1 MIMRNLAV
9 FMLLVS
15 LSALGQTGPRRSP
28 GADSMERKLQY
39 IDQNSERPQPNPA
52 PTALTEQE
60 VNAWFA
66 SPYANLPKGV
76 HSLKVIGANGQITAN
91 ASINFDEVKEG
102 RGGGGF
108 NPLMSMFS
116 GTHDV
121 QVVAAAQAQNG
132 EAEVHVQSASID
144 DVNIPRVALEFF
156 VDHYLKP
163 KYPNVGLDTT
173 FNPGYRVDNARV
185 GTHQIAIVQK

>member
-1 MIMRNLAV
+1 MCKLV
-9 FMLLVS
+9 VS
-15 LSALGQTGPRRSP
+15 LLLLSLAATAQTAPKRSP
-28 GADSMERKLQY
+28 AADSMERKLQY
-39 IDQNSERPQPNPA
+39 IDQNSRRPQPNPA
-52 PTALTEQE
+52 PTVLTEQE

-66 SPYANLPKGV
+66 SPYAKLPKGV
-76 HSLKVIGANGQITAN
+76 HSLKVVGTNGQIAAN

-102 RGGGGF
+102 RRGGGF

-121 QVVAAAQAQNG
+121 QVIANAQAQNG

-144 DVNIPRVALEFF
+144 GVDIPRMALQFF

-163 KYPNVGLDTT
+163 KYPNVGLDTN
-173 FNPGYRVDNARV
+173 FQPGYHVDSARV
-185 GTHQIAIVQK
+185 GTHQIAIVQR

>member
-1 MIMRNLAV
+1 MRTLGLFVLCALAAAAQ
-9 FMLLVS
+9 
-15 LSALGQTGPRRSP
+15 SAPRRAP
-28 GADSMERKLQY
+28 NPFADSMERKLQY
-39 IDQNSERPQPNPA
+39 IDQNSRVPQPNPA
-52 PTALTEQE
+52 PTVLTEQE

-66 SPYANLPKGV
+66 SPYAKLPKGV
-76 HSLKVIGANGQITAN
+76 RSLRLIGVNGVVTAN
-91 ASINFDEVKEG
+91 ASIDFDEVKEG

-121 QVVAAAQAQNG
+121 QVIANAQAQNG
-132 EAEVHVQSASID
+132 EAQVHVQSVSID

-163 KYPNVGLDTT
+163 KYPDVGLDST
-173 FNPGYRVDNARV
+173 FRPGYRVDSARV
-185 GTHQIAIVQK
+185 GTHQLAIMQK

>member
-1 MIMRNLAV
+1 MRKLAFV
-9 FMLLVS
+9 LVLIS
-15 LSALGQTGPRRSP
+15 LTAVAQTAPRRSP
-28 GADSMERKLQY
+28 AADSMERKLQY
-39 IDQNSERPQPNPA
+39 IDQNSERPQPNPS
-52 PTALTEQE
+52 PTVLTEQE

-66 SPYANLPKGV
+66 SPYAKLPKGV
-76 HSLKVIGANGQITAN
+76 RSLRVIGTNGQITAN

-121 QVVAAAQAQNG
+121 QVVASAQAQGG
-132 EAEVHVQSASID
+132 EAQVHVQSVSID
-144 DVNIPRVALEFF
+144 DVNIPRMALEFF

-173 FNPGYRVDNARV
+173 FEPGYRVDTAKV
-185 GTHQIAIVQK
+185 APHQIAIVQK

>member
-1 MIMRNLAV
+1 MQKLGVFVVLISLAAV
-9 FMLLVS
+9 
-15 LSALGQTGPRRSP
+15 AQTAPRRSP
-28 GADSMERKLQY
+28 AADSMERKLQY
-39 IDQNSERPQPNPA
+39 IDQNSRSSQPKPA
-52 PTALTEQE
+52 PTVLTEQE

-66 SPYANLPKGV
+66 SPYAKLPKGV
-76 HSLKVIGANGQITAN
+76 HSLRVIGANGQITAN

-121 QVVAAAQAQNG
+121 QVIAGAQAQNG
-132 EAEVHVQSASID
+132 NAEVHVQSVSID
-144 DVNIPRVALEFF
+144 DVNIPKMALEFF

-173 FNPGYRVDNARV
+173 FTPGYRVDSARV

>member
-1 MIMRNLAV
+1 MRKLA
-9 FMLLVS
+9 FFLLLIAVS
-15 LSALGQTGPRRSP
+15 TFAQTAPRRSP
-28 GADSMERKLQY
+28 AADSMERKLQY
-39 IDQNSERPQPNPA
+39 IEQNSRRPQPSPA
-52 PTALTEQE
+52 PTVLTEPE

-66 SPYANLPKGV
+66 SPYAKLPKGV
-76 HSLKVIGANGQITAN
+76 HSLRVIGTSGKITAN

-108 NPLMSMFS
+108 NPLMAMFN

-121 QVVAAAQAQNG
+121 QVVAGAQAQGG
-132 EAEVHVQSASID
+132 EAQVHVESVSID

-163 KYPNVGLDTT
+163 KYPNVGLDSS
-173 FNPGYRVDNARV
+173 FRPGYRVDSATV
-185 GTHQIAIVQK
+185 GTHQLTVLQK